1 MQGKQNIHC
10 FEVCSCHGWKW
21 HMTDT
26 GLCSWAEKSK
36 INDFDIE
43 NKEVKKIGGTCDK
56 ADSEKVGVQYFPR
69 DEI

>member
-1 MQGKQNIHC
+1 
-10 FEVCSCHGWKW
+10 
-21 HMTDT
+21 MTDT